1 MTGQKERV
9 MRMMRE
15 EENEWRV
22 KEEIREKMEETVF
35 SGVNNKEEIDRIL
48 RSLGFNEP
56 PDDPNTSFISTK

>member
-35 SGVNNKEEIDRIL
+35 SGVNNKE
-48 RSLGFNEP
+48 
-56 PDDPNTSFISTK
+56 